1 MSPQIFVYVFAA
13 AFFLL
18 LLSFGRRIM
27 ASISPHCIPTYDKI
41 TSPWHRQ
48 CAATLLVPMHF
59 HYDVARAVLNLE
71 GGARRIALM
80 ATWHQLD
87 VKRSLVKAK
96 TEGRFSIICDGEP
109 NEVPP
114 GADLV
119 LTTKKE
125 VCQKIAHAYYV
136 PSYVFQMTEYGLS
149 QNSLKKTTKASPLSD
164 KSFCVFAYNNCHEEF
179 EGVRRRREFYELL
192 QQASGGRV
200 ENLGV
205 QCNKRGTAPRG
216 SHPRNHE
223 DFGRY
228 KFVIAFESEK
238 HRGYIS
244 EKMTNALISGSIP
257 IYWGPDDVV
266 EHFNPLRFVNVST
279 FASAAECIS
288 CILSLD
294 ANEEKYLDLVRQ
306 PILTA
311 EQDARLS
318 ETFSYQSGELLRRIR
333 DDLKRRNPDML
344 SSFKD
349 AV

>member
-1 MSPQIFVYVFAA
+1 MN
-13 AFFLL
+13 
-18 LLSFGRRIM
+18 
-27 ASISPHCIPTYDKI
+27 
-41 TSPWHRQ
+41 
-48 CAATLLVPMHF
+48 F
-59 HYDVARAVLNLE
+59 HYDDPRAVLNLE
-71 GGARRIALM
+71 RGAHRIAIV

-87 VKRSLVKAK
+87 VKSSVMKAK
-96 TEGRFSIICDGEP
+96 TEGRFTIICDGEP
-109 NEVPP
+109 SAVPP

-149 QNSLKKTTKASPLSD
+149 QKSLKKSTSTSPSRD
-164 KSFCVFAYNNCHEEF
+164 KSFCVFAYYNCHEEF

-205 QCNKRGTAPRG
+205 CCNKRGTAPKG
-216 SHPRNHE
+216 SHPQNHK

-228 KFVIAFESEK
+228 KFVIAFENEK
-238 HRGYIS
+238 HCGYIS
-244 EKMTNALISGSIP
+244 EKMTNALISGSVP
-257 IYWGPDDVV
+257 IYWGADDVV

-288 CILSLD
+288 HILLLD
-294 ANEEKYLDLVRQ
+294 ANEEKYLDVCRQ

-311 EQDARLS
+311 EQVARLS
-318 ETFSYQSGELLRRIR
+318 ETFSYQTGELLRRIR
-333 DDLKRRNPDML
+333 NDLERRNPDIL
-344 SSFKD
+344 PSFKD
-349 AV
+349 VRPVSEVRRTDRNERYEVTERLKSPKT

>member
-1 MSPQIFVYVFAA
+1 MSPQSIVYVFAA
-13 AFFLL
+13 VFILL
-18 LLSFGRRIM
+18 LLSFGRRILR
-27 ASISPHCIPTYDKI
+27 SISPHSTPTYDKI

-48 CAATLLVPMHF
+48 CAVTLLVPMRF
-59 HYDVARAVLNLE
+59 HYDDPRAVLNLE
-71 GGARRIALM
+71 RGSHRIALM

-87 VKRSLVKAK
+87 VKSSLMKAK
-96 TEGRFSIICDGEP
+96 TEGRFTIICDGEP
-109 NEVPP
+109 NAVPP

-125 VCQKIAHAYYV
+125 VCQKIAHSYYV

-149 QNSLKKTTKASPLSD
+149 QNSLKTTTIASHLSD
-164 KSFCVFAYNNCHEEF
+164 KSFCVFAYYNCHEEF

-205 QCNKRGTAPRG
+205 CCNERETVPKG
-216 SHPRNHE
+216 SHPQNHK

-228 KFVIAFESEK
+228 KFVIAFENEN

-244 EKMTNALISGSIP
+244 EKMTNALISGSVP
-257 IYWGPDDVV
+257 IYWGTDDVV

-279 FASAAECIS
+279 FASMVECITH
-288 CILSLD
+288 ILSLD
-294 ANEEKYLDLVRQ
+294 ASEEKYLDVVHQ

-333 DDLKRRNPDML
+333 NDLKRRNPNIL
-344 SSFKD
+344 PSFQD
-349 AV
+349 VF